1 MRWPSGW
8 ETRSEPS
15 SVSAS
20 SSNVYVVEQHP
31 RAAMAV
37 ATDMSEAVT
46 RLDFAKKRRG
56 VNRLWLLFGGLPLLM
71 PIASLTLLAQASPA
85 RSPGEALAERDAGEQ
100 AFAVQCAYCHGPTAE
115 GAIGPALTSP
125 QLRWAPDE
133 TTLAQVIRNG
143 IPGTGMPAS
152 AVSESQARQISAY
165 VWSLGHRNR
174 SAAHGDVR
182 RGQEIFEGKG
192 RCVQCHT
199 VAGRGGALGPELG
212 NIGARRDVDELRNSL
227 VDPDAVV
234 VVGFVKTR
242 VTTADGTTLTGV
254 RLNEDSF
261 SIQIRDTSNKFH
273 SFWKSELRQIEK
285 ELDRSLMPSS
295 RDTLSADE
303 REDVVS
309 YLISLGPKQ

>member
-1 MRWPSGW
+1 
-8 ETRSEPS
+8 
-15 SVSAS
+15 
-20 SSNVYVVEQHP
+20 
-31 RAAMAV
+31 
-37 ATDMSEAVT
+37 MSEAVT
-46 RLDFAKKRRG
+46 CLDFAKKRRR
-56 VNRLWLLFGGLPLLM
+56 VNRLWLLFGGLALLM

-85 RSPGEALAERDAGEQ
+85 RSPAEALAERDAGGQ

-125 QLRWAPDE
+125 QLRRAPDE
-133 TTLAQVIRNG
+133 STLAQVIRNG
-143 IPGTGMPAS
+143 IPGTGMPAT

-165 VWSLGHRNR
+165 VWSLGHRSR

-199 VAGRGGALGPELG
+199 VGGRGGAIGPELAD
-212 NIGARRDVDELRNSL
+212 IGARRDVDELRNSL
-227 VDPDAVV
+227 VDPDAAV

-285 ELDRSLMPSS
+285 ELNRSLMPSF